1 MSPSSNL
8 PSWSHFSKPQHV
20 GTRAFVLGVLVGI
33 LVALLPWEKGSA
45 WLAERF
51 DLARSRHE
59 EVKALSPQAAL
70 AYKLD
75 LSYDAVAAT
84 PQGFTGK
91 PVVWCVDHPD
101 PGVSFLEGRP
111 SQPLVWSND
120 EAVLRTGPKGHCARM
135 LAVVEGAGPKGVQLR
150 FLGLP

>member
-1 MSPSSNL
+1 M
-8 PSWSHFSKPQHV
+8 
-20 GTRAFVLGVLVGI
+20 LGVLVGI
-33 LVALLPWEKGSA
+33 LVALLPWEA
-45 WLAERF
+45 ALTWLAGRF
-51 DLARSRHE
+51 ELVCFQRE

-70 AYKLD
+70 AYKLN
-75 LSYDAVAAT
+75 LSYDAVAAN
-84 PQGFTGK
+84 PREYAGK

-120 EAVLRTGPKGHCARM
+120 EAVLRTGPKGHCAKM

-150 FLGLP
+150 FRGLP